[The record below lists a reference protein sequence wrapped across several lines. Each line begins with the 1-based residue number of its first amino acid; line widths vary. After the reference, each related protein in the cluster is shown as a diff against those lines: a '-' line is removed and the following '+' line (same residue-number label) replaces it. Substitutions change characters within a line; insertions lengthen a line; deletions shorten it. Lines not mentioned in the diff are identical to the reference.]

1 MKQYAEEEIIKLL
14 REAETT
20 AEPVTAFCRRAG
32 ISEQTFYRWR
42 TKYGGMDVSEAKR
55 LKALE
60 AENQKLEKDAGRGH
74 VPRSSSHVRGT
85 RTRDR
90 GLTNEGLKEL
100 LAKKW

>member
-1 MKQYAEEEIIKLL
+1 MKRYAEEEIVKLL
-14 REAETT
+14 REAEMTE
-20 AEPVTAFCRRAG
+20 EPVTAFCRRAG

-60 AENQKLEKDAGRGH
+60 VENQKLKKMLAEAM
-74 VPRSSSHVRGT
+74 
-85 RTRDR
+85 
-90 GLTNEGLKEL
+90 LTNEGLKEL